1 MKNLLITLSV
11 AALVVGL
18 WLFLAPGGNVQ
29 PGRLDPDLA
38 GAGPRTEALPGAR
51 GGPESGAAPALSP
64 DGLAITGGDL
74 GSAIRARGPVGAA
87 LERILLLSR
96 GQNAR
101 TMSRDFTFAYH
112 GILEAWKADP
122 ARVDADVE
130 VILRAFDEIPDPAF
144 RWALS
149 WFFESARDDRFVD
162 ALVAVAKVDPQ
173 RGLQALGHLGTDAAQ
188 QRIRALLPLLETT
201 PDRVLALE
209 RIAAGGVTGAAELL
223 GHWVR
228 DRDKAALER
237 LAAVEALSNV
247 RSDPEALRIIMAVAF
262 GPAVPLGDIGERR
275 IDHEQADL
283 RSGAVLALMKHGD
296 HIALQQALARADES
310 GADPAFT
317 ALVDLHIRAWQGGD
331 ITQTLLER
339 AARRRRVSL
348 GEALWF
354 MNNAVAADVQ
364 RLKELLP
371 RASDAA
377 ARGAL
382 ESAIT
387 QAATR

>member
-1 MKNLLITLSV
+1 MKNFLITLSV

-18 WLFLAPGGNVQ
+18 WLLLARSGNVQ
-29 PGRLDPDLA
+29 PGRLTPEIT
-38 GAGPRTEALPGAR
+38 GAEVRAQVGM
-51 GGPESGAAPALSP
+51 GGQSGSPAQPSTPLSA
-64 DGLAITGGDL
+64 DGLAISGGDL
-74 GSAIRARGPVGAA
+74 GSAMRARGAVGAA

-96 GQNAR
+96 GQNPR

-122 ARVDADVE
+122 SRVDEDAE
-130 VILRAFDEIPDPAF
+130 VILRAFEEIPDPAF

-149 WFFESARDDRFVD
+149 WFFESTRDDRFVD

-173 RGLQALGHLGTDAAQ
+173 RGLQALGHLGTDESQ
-188 QRIRALLPLLETT
+188 RRIRALLPLLENTQ
-201 PDRVLALE
+201 DRVLALAH
-209 RIAAGGVTGAAELL
+209 IVSGGVGGAAELL
-223 GHWVR
+223 GHWTR
-228 DRDKAALER
+228 DRDKAPLER

-247 RSDPEALRIIMAVAF
+247 RSDPEALRTIMEVAF

-275 IDHEQADL
+275 IDHESADL

-296 HIALQQALARADES
+296 HIALQQALARADEQS
-310 GADPAFT
+310 ADPAFT
-317 ALVDLHIRAWQGGD
+317 ALVDLHLRAWQGGD

-339 AARRRRVSL
+339 ATRRRRVSL

-354 MNNAVAADVQ
+354 MNNAVAADVA

-371 RASDAA
+371 RASDASV
-377 ARGAL
+377 RGVL
-382 ESAIT
+382 ESAMT
-387 QAATR
+387 QAAAR